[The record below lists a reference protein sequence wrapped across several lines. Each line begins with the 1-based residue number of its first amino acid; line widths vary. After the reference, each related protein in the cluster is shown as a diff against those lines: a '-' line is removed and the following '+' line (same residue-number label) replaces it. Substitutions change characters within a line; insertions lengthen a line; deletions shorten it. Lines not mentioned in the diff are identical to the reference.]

1 MRVNRSDLDAFA
13 DRTETSALVTPAF
26 ACLRLT
32 SPNLTLSYP
41 SDAEA
46 HFIELQHELA
56 EFWTWRPMRSQPGG
70 PAYVEL
76 EDAWHMHFSTLYKA
90 ARGGSLPHIFG
101 PYIPLFICW
110 YCQPRVFDVKL
121 VPTLRRVLR
130 PSVLY
135 ITVSISDDGI
145 SGTSKANTNKARK
158 LFYQAREPPFL
169 ISSPHISHD
178 AFAAHSGLP
187 EHSCA
192 ECRRLRPCADSTL
205 EVDAGTPCQ
214 GANGVTTAFD
224 LVCGQHDARPGPPD
238 ASQPDEIYALECG
251 KRTQRIH

>member
-1 MRVNRSDLDAFA
+1 MFEGLGFRMAVQCIISPHPPAVGPTSHAMRVNRSDLDAFA
-13 DRTETSALVTPAF
+13 DRSETSALVTPEF
-26 ACLRLT
+26 ASCLRLI

-46 HFIELQHELA
+46 HFIELQNELA

-70 PAYVEL
+70 PAYVGL

-101 PYIPLFICW
+101 PYILLFICW

-135 ITVSISDDGI
+135 ITVRS
-145 SGTSKANTNKARK
+145 
-158 LFYQAREPPFL
+158 L
-169 ISSPHISHD
+169 
-178 AFAAHSGLP
+178 
-187 EHSCA
+187 
-192 ECRRLRPCADSTL
+192 
-205 EVDAGTPCQ
+205 
-214 GANGVTTAFD
+214 TAFRAP
-224 LVCGQHDARPGPPD
+224 AR
-238 ASQPDEIYALECG
+238 
-251 KRTQRIH
+251 RTPTRRGHCFTRHGSHPS